1 MECAI
6 QFLSAV
12 GMERPAVCT
21 IAHEFENGLA
31 ITTSKDGKSRGERL
45 VDYQAPG
52 VSQSGKDEN
61 SGLRV
66 ELAEIRVRH
75 IAKKLEFEIG
85 GQAGR
90 NKVLAVR
97 CIAGKPKVAGSV
109 RGRFRP

>member
-90 NKVLAVR
+90 TKVWAER
-97 CIAGKPKVAGSV
+97 GIAEKPQFAS
-109 RGRFRP
+109 

>member
-1 MECAI
+1 
-6 QFLSAV
+6 
-12 GMERPAVCT
+12 MERPAVCT

-31 ITTSKDGKSRGERL
+31 ITTSKDGQPRGERL

-52 VSQSGKDEN
+52 VSQSGKDED

-85 GQAGR
+85 GEAGATQ
-90 NKVLAVR
+90 VVAQLA
-97 CIAGKPKVAGSV
+97 IAPEPGLPALGPA
-109 RGRFRP
+109 RFPPACQ

>member
-1 MECAI
+1 
-6 QFLSAV
+6 
-12 GMERPAVCT
+12 MERPAVCT

-52 VSQSGKDEN
+52 VSQSGKDED

-90 NKVLAVR
+90 TQHVGPKAIVLITAIASLVPVPVR
-97 CIAGKPKVAGSV
+97 PPV
-109 RGRFRP
+109 

>member
-1 MECAI
+1 
-6 QFLSAV
+6 
-12 GMERPAVCT
+12 MERPAVCT

-75 IAKKLEFEIG
+75 IAKKLDFEIG

-90 NKVLAVR
+90 KK
-97 CIAGKPKVAGSV
+97 CVAH
-109 RGRFRP
+109 RGTAPQAEFEAYGRGGFHPSY

>member
-1 MECAI
+1 
-6 QFLSAV
+6 
-12 GMERPAVCT
+12 MERPAVCT

-90 NKVLAVR
+90 KKFLARR
-97 CIAGKPKVAGSV
+97 CIGEKPEIASLV
-109 RGRFRP
+109 RGVFPPAC

>member
-90 NKVLAVR
+90 TKFWVQRSNAVKPEIGVLVR
-97 CIAGKPKVAGSV
+97 V
-109 RGRFRP
+109 RFH

>member
-1 MECAI
+1 
-6 QFLSAV
+6 
-12 GMERPAVCT
+12 MERPAVCT

-90 NKVLAVR
+90 KQVLAQKSISPEPQLAAYVP
-97 CIAGKPKVAGSV
+97 AP
-109 RGRFRP
+109 FRPTCLSAE

>member
-1 MECAI
+1 
-6 QFLSAV
+6 
-12 GMERPAVCT
+12 MERPAVCT

-85 GQAGR
+85 GQAGP
-90 NKVLAVR
+90 NKILS
-97 CIAGKPKVAGSV
+97 P
-109 RGRFRP
+109 RPNPQQPQFPPHTPRPFTPPPH

>member
-1 MECAI
+1 
-6 QFLSAV
+6 
-12 GMERPAVCT
+12 MERPAVCT

-85 GQAGR
+85 GQAGP
-90 NKVLAVR
+90 KEFLAQGCNAEEPEVR
-97 CIAGKPKVAGSV
+97 AYG
-109 RGRFRP
+109 RGRFPPRALAT